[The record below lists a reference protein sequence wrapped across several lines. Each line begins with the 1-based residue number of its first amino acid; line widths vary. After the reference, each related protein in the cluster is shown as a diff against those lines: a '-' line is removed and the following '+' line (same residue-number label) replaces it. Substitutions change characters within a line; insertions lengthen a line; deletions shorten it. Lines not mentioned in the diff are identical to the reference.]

1 MGQSLRRFAPLTDR
15 VPLILKEDPMRAWA
29 AMVFVAWISFSTS
42 TAAQCDL
49 LEEGVEVTAAEVSQ
63 LAQMA
68 EQGHPVAQN
77 VLGFAYYHGCVVE
90 RDHPEAAR
98 WFGLAAEQG

>member
-1 MGQSLRRFAPLTDR
+1 
-15 VPLILKEDPMRAWA
+15 MRAWA